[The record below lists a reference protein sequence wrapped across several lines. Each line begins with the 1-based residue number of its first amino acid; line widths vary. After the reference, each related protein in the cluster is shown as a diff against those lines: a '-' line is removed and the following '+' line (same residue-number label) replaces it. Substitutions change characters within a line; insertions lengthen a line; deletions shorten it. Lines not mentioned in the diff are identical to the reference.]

1 MRSPHLIIGD
11 VVEWF
16 ERLGQLP
23 LGSFLPGPCQVAQYL
38 DVAPHEDQASH
49 PATLSMTQE
58 IETSS
63 ETVVLQ

>member
-1 MRSPHLIIGD
+1 MSPHLIIGD

-23 LGSFLPGPCQVAQYL
+23 LGAFLPGPCQVAQYL

-49 PATLSMTQE
+49 PATLSLDDPGNRDTF
-58 IETSS
+58 
-63 ETVVLQ
+63 

>member
-1 MRSPHLIIGD
+1 MRAPHLIIGD

-23 LGSFLPGPCQVAQYL
+23 LGAFLPGPCQVAQYL

-49 PATLSMTQE
+49 PATLSLDDPGNRDTF
-58 IETSS
+58 
-63 ETVVLQ
+63 